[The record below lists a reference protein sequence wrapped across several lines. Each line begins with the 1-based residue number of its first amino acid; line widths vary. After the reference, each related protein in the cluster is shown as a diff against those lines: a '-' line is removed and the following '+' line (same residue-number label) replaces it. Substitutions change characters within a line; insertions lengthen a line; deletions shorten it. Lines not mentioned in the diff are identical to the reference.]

1 VKLYHLALS
10 GHSHRARLF
19 LSILGVDAELIEL
32 DASGLRSPDVL
43 RLNPFGQVPVLEDGN
58 VVVAD
63 SNAILVY
70 LAKKFGR
77 EDWLPESPA
86 EAAAVQKWLSVAA
99 NEIANGPGAARL
111 ITVFNAPLDARDAIA
126 RAHRILALVNQALE
140 GRDWIVGRHPTIA
153 DLALYSYTS
162 HAPEGNVDI
171 SGYANVIPWLKRI
184 EALPGFLPFPQTAA
198 GLRVSASGVK
208 T

>member
-1 VKLYHLALS
+1 MILYHLTLS

-19 LSILGVDAELIEL
+19 LSILGADAEFFEL
-32 DASGLRSPDVL
+32 DGHGLRTPDFL
-43 RLNPFGQVPVLEDGN
+43 RLNPFGQVPVLVDGDL
-58 VVVAD
+58 VVAD

-77 EDWLPESPA
+77 GDWLPEGAA

-99 NEIANGPGAARL
+99 NEIANGPCAARL
-111 ITVFNAPLDARDAIA
+111 ITVFNAPLDAQDTIA
-126 RAHRILALVNQALE
+126 RAHKILELLNQALD
-140 GRDWIVGRHPTIA
+140 GRDWIVGEGPTIA

-171 SGYANVIPWLKRI
+171 SGYANIIPWLKRV

-198 GLRVSASGVK
+198 GLRASVSGG
-208 T
+208 